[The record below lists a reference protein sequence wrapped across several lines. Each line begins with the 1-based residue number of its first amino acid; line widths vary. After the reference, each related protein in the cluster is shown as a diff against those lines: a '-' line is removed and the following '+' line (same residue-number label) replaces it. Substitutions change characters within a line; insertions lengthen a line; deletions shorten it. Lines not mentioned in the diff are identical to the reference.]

1 MGKLLLQRYEKNPIL
16 TPNEANW
23 WESKAVFNCGIL
35 QYENRFHMLYRAI
48 GEYERYIS
56 RIGYASSTDGYS
68 FARSNHIALEPTQDY
83 EEYGIEDPR
92 IVEIEHQIYITY
104 VILSAYV
111 TAEEIVQASTALAT
125 TTDFLKYTRLGVITS
140 KGSNNKDVV
149 LFPEKMSQQKTSSEL
164 SLSAASNNNN
174 NNNIITDNT
183 DRASKYFF
191 LHRPS
196 SWIGSRYGVDKPSI
210 WIGEGNA
217 LTNFEKHTLLL
228 KPEQDWEV
236 LKVGAGPAPIK
247 TRTGWLVIYHGVSRE
262 KVYRAG
268 AALLD
273 LDDPSKIIGRTKTP
287 ILEPKEPYEKFGDVN
302 NVVFPT
308 GACVVDNNKLFVYYG
323 GADKVCCLATAD
335 LNDLLD
341 HILKCE

>member
-1 MGKLLLQRYEKNPIL
+1 MGKVLLQRYEKNPIL
-16 TPNEANW
+16 IPKEANW
-23 WESKAVFNCGIL
+23 WESKAVFNCAIL
-35 QYENRFHMLYRAI
+35 HYENKFHMLYRAI

-83 EEYGIEDPR
+83 EKYGIEDPR
-92 IVEIEHQIYITY
+92 MVEIDNQVYITY

-111 TAEEIVQASTALAT
+111 TDGAIVEASTALAT
-125 TTDFLKYTRLGVITS
+125 TTDFLKYTRLRVITS

-149 LFPEKMSQQKTSSEL
+149 LFPEKMSQQQSSVLSSSTSS
-164 SLSAASNNNN
+164 NNA
-174 NNNIITDNT
+174 DG
-183 DRASKYFF
+183 AGKYFF

-196 SWIGSRYGVDKPSI
+196 SWIGSTYGVSKPSI
-210 WIGEGNA
+210 WLGEGNA

-228 KPEQDWEV
+228 KPEEDWEE
-236 LKVGAGPAPIK
+236 LKVGAGPPPIK
-247 TRTGWLVIYHGVSRE
+247 TRAGWLVIYHGVSRE
-262 KVYRAG
+262 KVYSAG

-273 LDDPSKIIGRTKTP
+273 LHDPSKIIGRTKTP
-287 ILEPKEPYEKFGDVN
+287 ILEPKEPYEKLGDVN

-308 GACVVDNNKLFVYYG
+308 GACIVDNDKLFVYYG
-323 GADKVCCLATAD
+323 AADKVCCLATTD
-335 LNDLLD
+335 LNYLLD

>member
-1 MGKLLLQRYEKNPIL
+1 MGKVLLQRYEKNPIL
-16 TPNEANW
+16 IPNEANW
-23 WESKAVFNCGIL
+23 WESKAVFNCAIL
-35 QYENRFHMLYRAI
+35 HYENKFHMLYRAI

-92 IVEIEHQIYITY
+92 MVEIDNQVYITY
-104 VILSAYV
+104 VILSAFV
-111 TAEEIVQASTALAT
+111 TDGPIVEASTALAT
-125 TTDFLKYTRLGVITS
+125 TTDFLKYTRLGVITT

-149 LFPEKMSQQKTSSEL
+149 LFPEKMSQQQSSSVL
-164 SLSAASNNNN
+164 SLSLPLPSNN
-174 NNNIITDNT
+174 I
-183 DRASKYFF
+183 DRADKYFF

-196 SWIGSRYGVDKPSI
+196 GWIGSKYGVDKPSI
-210 WIGEGNA
+210 WLGEGNA

-228 KPEQDWEV
+228 KPEEDWEE
-236 LKVGAGPAPIK
+236 LKVGAGPPPIK

-268 AALLD
+268 AAVLD
-273 LDDPSKIIGRTKTP
+273 LHDPSKIIGRTKTP

-308 GACVVDNNKLFVYYG
+308 GACVVDNDKLFVYYG
-323 GADKVCCLATAD
+323 AADKVCCLATAD
-335 LNDLLD
+335 LNYLLD

>member
-1 MGKLLLQRYEKNPIL
+1 MGKILLQRYKKNPIL
-16 TPNEANW
+16 VPNEANW
-23 WESKAVFNCGIL
+23 WESKAVFNCAIL
-35 QYENRFHMLYRAI
+35 HYENKFHMLYRAI

-83 EEYGIEDPR
+83 EQYGIEDPR
-92 IVEIEHQIYITY
+92 MVEIDNQVYITY

-111 TAEEIVQASTALAT
+111 TDGAIVEASTALAT
-125 TTDFLKYTRLGVITS
+125 TTDFLKYTRLGVITT

-149 LFPEKMSQQKTSSEL
+149 LFPEKMSQQQQQSSVL
-164 SLSAASNNNN
+164 SSSSSNN
-174 NNNIITDNT
+174 TDGVG
-183 DRASKYFF
+183 KYLF

-196 SWIGSRYGVDKPSI
+196 GWIGSKYGVNKPSI
-210 WIGEGNA
+210 WLGEGNA

-228 KPEQDWEV
+228 KPEEDWEE
-236 LKVGAGPAPIK
+236 LKVGAGPPPIK
-247 TRTGWLVIYHGVSRE
+247 TTTGWLVIYHGVSRD

-273 LDDPSKIIGRTKTP
+273 LRDPSKIIGRTKTP
-287 ILEPKEPYEKFGDVN
+287 ILEPKEPYEKFGDVS

-308 GACVVDNNKLFVYYG
+308 GACVVDNDKLFVYYG
-323 GADKVCCLATAD
+323 GADRVCCLATAD
-335 LNDLLD
+335 LNYLLD
-341 HILKCE
+341 QILKCE

>member
-1 MGKLLLQRYEKNPIL
+1 MGKVLLQRYEKNPIL
-16 TPNEANW
+16 IPNEANW
-23 WESKAVFNCGIL
+23 WESKAVFNCAIL
-35 QYENRFHMLYRAI
+35 HYENKFHMLYRAI

-83 EEYGIEDPR
+83 EKYGIEDPR
-92 IVEIEHQIYITY
+92 MVEIDNQVYITY

-111 TAEEIVQASTALAT
+111 TDGAVVEASTALAT
-125 TTDFLKYTRLGVITS
+125 TTDFLKYTRLRVITS

-149 LFPEKMSQQKTSSEL
+149 LFPEKMSQQESSVLSSSTSS
-164 SLSAASNNNN
+164 NNA
-174 NNNIITDNT
+174 DG
-183 DRASKYFF
+183 AGKYFF

-196 SWIGSRYGVDKPSI
+196 SWIGSTYGVDKPSI
-210 WIGEGNA
+210 WLGEGNA

-228 KPEQDWEV
+228 KPEEDWEE
-236 LKVGAGPAPIK
+236 LKVGAGPPPIK
-247 TRTGWLVIYHGVSRE
+247 TRAGWLVIYHGVSRE
-262 KVYRAG
+262 KVYSAG

-273 LDDPSKIIGRTKTP
+273 LHDPSKIIGRTKTP
-287 ILEPKEPYEKFGDVN
+287 ILEPKEPYEKLGDVN

-308 GACVVDNNKLFVYYG
+308 GACIVDNDKLFVYYG
-323 GADKVCCLATAD
+323 AADKVCCLATAD
-335 LNDLLD
+335 LNYLLD

>member
-1 MGKLLLQRYEKNPIL
+1 
-16 TPNEANW
+16 
-23 WESKAVFNCGIL
+23 
-35 QYENRFHMLYRAI
+35 MLYRAI
-48 GEYERYIS
+48 GEYEKYIS

-92 IVEIEHQIYITY
+92 VVEIDNQVYITY

-111 TAEEIVQASTALAT
+111 TDGATVEASTALAT
-125 TTDFLKYTRLGVITS
+125 TIDFLKYTRLGVITS

-149 LFPEKMSQQKTSSEL
+149 MFPEKMSQQQSSVL
-164 SLSAASNNNN
+164 SLSSSNNA
-174 NNNIITDNT
+174 
-183 DRASKYFF
+183 DRAGKYFF

-196 SWIGSRYGVDKPSI
+196 SWIGSTYGVDKPSI
-210 WIGEGNA
+210 WLGEGNA

-228 KPEQDWEV
+228 KPEEDWEE
-236 LKVGAGPAPIK
+236 LKVGAGPPPIK
-247 TRTGWLVIYHGVSRE
+247 TRAGWLVIYHGVSRE
-262 KVYRAG
+262 KVYSAG

-273 LDDPSKIIGRTKTP
+273 LHDPSKIIGRTKTP
-287 ILEPKEPYEKFGDVN
+287 ILEPKEPYEKLGDVN

-308 GACVVDNNKLFVYYG
+308 GACVVDNDKLFVYYG
-323 GADKVCCLATAD
+323 AADKVCCLATAD
-335 LNDLLD
+335 LNYLLD

>member
-1 MGKLLLQRYEKNPIL
+1 MGKVLLQRYEKNPIL
-16 TPNEANW
+16 IPNEANW
-23 WESKAVFNCGIL
+23 WESKAVFNCAIL
-35 QYENRFHMLYRAI
+35 YYENKFHMLYRAI

-68 FARSNHIALEPTQDY
+68 FARSNHIALELTKDY
-83 EEYGIEDPR
+83 EKYGIEDPR
-92 IVEIEHQIYITY
+92 MVEINHQAYITY

-111 TAEEIVQASTALAT
+111 TGGAIVEASTALAT

-149 LFPEKMSQQKTSSEL
+149 LFPEKIRSQQQQSTAA
-164 SLSAASNNNN
+164 SLSSSSYNNN
-174 NNNIITDNT
+174 TD
-183 DRASKYFF
+183 DSASKYFF

-196 SWIGSRYGVDKPSI
+196 SWVGSKYGVDKPSI
-210 WIGEGNA
+210 WLGEGNA

-228 KPEQDWEV
+228 KPEEDWEE
-236 LKVGAGPAPIK
+236 LKVGAGPPPIK
-247 TRTGWLVIYHGVSRE
+247 TRAGWLVIYHGVSRE

-273 LDDPSKIIGRTKTP
+273 LHDPSIIIGRTKVP

-308 GACVVDNNKLFVYYG
+308 GACVVDNDKLFVYYG

-335 LNDLLD
+335 LNYLLD
-341 HILKCE
+341 QILKM

>member
-1 MGKLLLQRYEKNPIL
+1 MGKGLLQRYEKNPIL
-16 TPNEANW
+16 IPKEANW
-23 WESKAVFNCGIL
+23 WESKAVFNCAIL
-35 QYENRFHMLYRAI
+35 HYENKFHMLYRAI

-83 EEYGIEDPR
+83 EKYGIEDPR
-92 IVEIEHQIYITY
+92 MVEIDNQVYITY

-111 TAEEIVQASTALAT
+111 TEGAVVEASTALAT
-125 TTDFLKYTRLGVITS
+125 TTDFLKYTRLRVITS

-149 LFPEKMSQQKTSSEL
+149 LFPEKMSQQQSSVLSSSTSS
-164 SLSAASNNNN
+164 NNA
-174 NNNIITDNT
+174 DG
-183 DRASKYFF
+183 AGKYFF

-196 SWIGSRYGVDKPSI
+196 SWIGSTYGVDKPSI
-210 WIGEGNA
+210 WLGEGNA

-228 KPEQDWEV
+228 KPEEDWEE
-236 LKVGAGPAPIK
+236 LKVGAGPPPIK
-247 TRTGWLVIYHGVSRE
+247 TRAGWLVIYHGVSRD
-262 KVYRAG
+262 KVYSAG

-273 LDDPSKIIGRTKTP
+273 LHDPSKIIGRTKKP
-287 ILEPKEPYEKFGDVN
+287 ILEPKEPYEKLGDVN

-308 GACVVDNNKLFVYYG
+308 GACIVDNDKLFVYYG
-323 GADKVCCLATAD
+323 AADKVCCLATAD
-335 LNDLLD
+335 LNYLLD

>member
-1 MGKLLLQRYEKNPIL
+1 MGKVLLQRYEKNPIL
-16 TPNEANW
+16 IPNEANW
-23 WESKAVFNCGIL
+23 WESKAVFNCAIL
-35 QYENRFHMLYRAI
+35 HYENKFHMLYRAI

-83 EEYGIEDPR
+83 EKYGIEDPR
-92 IVEIEHQIYITY
+92 MVEIDNQVYITY

-111 TAEEIVQASTALAT
+111 TDGAVVEASTALAT
-125 TTDFLKYTRLGVITS
+125 TTDFLKYTRLRVITS

-149 LFPEKMSQQKTSSEL
+149 LFPEKMSQQQSSVLSSSTSS
-164 SLSAASNNNN
+164 NNA
-174 NNNIITDNT
+174 DG
-183 DRASKYFF
+183 AGKYFF

-196 SWIGSRYGVDKPSI
+196 SWIGSTYGVDKPSI
-210 WIGEGNA
+210 WLGEGNA

-228 KPEQDWEV
+228 KPEEDWEE
-236 LKVGAGPAPIK
+236 LKVGAGPPPIK
-247 TRTGWLVIYHGVSRE
+247 TRAGWLVIYHGVSRE
-262 KVYRAG
+262 KVYSAG

-273 LDDPSKIIGRTKTP
+273 LHDPSKIIGRTKTP
-287 ILEPKEPYEKFGDVN
+287 ILEPKEPYEKLGDVN

-308 GACVVDNNKLFVYYG
+308 GACIVDNDKLFVYYG
-323 GADKVCCLATAD
+323 AADKVCCLATAD
-335 LNDLLD
+335 LNYLLD

>member
-1 MGKLLLQRYEKNPIL
+1 MGKAPLQRYEKNPIL
-16 TPNEANW
+16 TSNEVNW
-23 WESKAVFNCGIL
+23 WESKAVFNCAIL
-35 QYENRFHMLYRAI
+35 YYDNKIHMLYRAI

-83 EEYGIEDPR
+83 EQYGIEDPR
-92 IVEIEHQIYITY
+92 MVEIDKQVYITY

-111 TAEEIVQASTALAT
+111 TDKAIIEASTALAT

-140 KGSNNKDVV
+140 KGSDNKDVV
-149 LFPEKMSQQKTSSEL
+149 LFPEKFGQQQSLVLSS
-164 SLSAASNNNN
+164 SSSSFSSN
-174 NNNIITDNT
+174 DT
-183 DRASKYFF
+183 DRTGKYFF

-196 SWIGSRYGVDKPSI
+196 SWIGSKYGVDKPSI
-210 WIGEGNA
+210 WLGEGNA

-228 KPEQDWEV
+228 KPEEDWEE
-236 LKVGAGPAPIK
+236 LKVGAGPPPIK
-247 TRTGWLVIYHGVSRE
+247 TRAGWLVIYHGVSKE

-273 LDDPSKIIGRTKTP
+273 LHDPSKVLGRTKTP
-287 ILEPKEPYEKFGDVN
+287 IPEPKEPYEKFGDVN

-323 GADKVCCLATAD
+323 GADKVCCVATAD
-335 LNDLLD
+335 LNYLID